1 MTEVWKDIGGYSG
14 IYQVS
19 SLGRV
24 KNTETGKI
32 LKTHKDKKGY
42 QCTDIKYK
50 GKTKHYL
57 IHRLI
62 ATAFIPNPD
71 NKPYIDHINTIKD
84 DNRIENLRWV
94 TSQENNNNPLTRKHL
109 SEAMKIYGSMLGKK
123 GKLCPN
129 SKIVLELNKEDNDKI
144 DKLWY
149 STMDIERETN
159 IPNQIISNICKGKRK
174 QLPDYR
180 FQYMDEYLADWWDK
194 QMYYD

>member
-24 KNTETGKI
+24 KNTQTNRI
-32 LKTHKDKKGY
+32 LKPYKDKNGY
-42 QCTDIKYK
+42 QYINIKYK
-50 GKTKHYL
+50 GKTKHYF

-62 ATAFIPNPD
+62 ANAFIPNPE

-174 QLPDYR
+174 QLPDHR
-180 FQYMDEYLADWWDK
+180 FKYMDDYLADWWDK